1 MIQGNGGHLK
11 RDTNTGSE
19 ANCFIRSE
27 NLYTL
32 ELYPCLAR
40 FIFIFFT
47 QKDIRRLEEGRK

>member
-1 MIQGNGGHLK
+1 MEVTSKETPILVLK
-11 RDTNTGSE
+11 QIV
-19 ANCFIRSE
+19 FIHSE

-47 QKDIRRLEEGRK
+47 QKDIRLLEEGRK